1 MKRSEAF
8 WILNEMYELANEA
21 QKQALAIAQR
31 DIEFVDFM
39 PDVPVQR
46 WIPVTER
53 LPEPFALVLVE
64 MPGEKPFKTVRE
76 GFISRDGVWHSALY
90 DREPGEVTHWMPLPE
105 PPKENEK

>member
-21 QKQALAIAQR
+21 QKQALNIAQR
-31 DIEFVDFM
+31 DIEFVDLM

-53 LPEPFALVLVE
+53 LPEEMEKVMAFVNGVRITAVLK
-64 MPGEKPFKTVRE
+64 G
-76 GFISRDGVWHSALY
+76 GVWLSSWNH
-90 DREPGEVTHWMPLPE
+90 DPVNDDVTHWMPLPE
-105 PPKENEK
+105 PPKDKTTTY